1 LYSYNLYLLNFL
13 MNVKKDKKVEKNLK
27 EIDKLVKDL
36 ENNVEIIIDSNTKQ
50 SQIKSK
56 FINVQKLIDT
66 ICIPL

>member
-1 LYSYNLYLLNFL
+1 MYSYNLYLLNFL

>member
-1 LYSYNLYLLNFL
+1 MYSYNLYLLNFL

-56 FINVQKLIDT
+56 LINVQKLIDT

>member
-1 LYSYNLYLLNFL
+1 

-56 FINVQKLIDT
+56 LINVQKLIDT

>member
-1 LYSYNLYLLNFL
+1 

-56 FINVQKLIDT
+56 FINVKKLIDT

>member
-1 LYSYNLYLLNFL
+1 MYSYNLYLLNFL

-56 FINVQKLIDT
+56 FINVKKLIDT